1 MRVLIALIAAALLA
15 APCSLAA
22 GSPLAL
28 TGRLAKTGDL
38 NGFAAPPK
46 LGLSVY
52 KTAAEWAKGFP
63 DPAAETKRLQK
74 LGFVGAAFE
83 HLTATHL
90 LNRDA
95 VSVVIQ
101 FRTPAGARANLAN
114 AIVSYG
120 NGRLRVT
127 HFTVPGVPGATG
139 LYAHRSDGAG
149 YDAVFTD
156 GVYFYDVGAYSPS
169 SKASPTSAQVAAAAA
184 ALYHRVHG
192 H

>member
-1 MRVLIALIAAALLA
+1 MRVLVALLAVALLA
-15 APCSLAA
+15 APGSLAA
-22 GSPLAL
+22 GGTPAL
-28 TGRLAKTGDL
+28 TDRLAKTGEL

-46 LGLSVY
+46 LGLAVY
-52 KTAAEWAKGFP
+52 RTAADWAKGFP

-95 VSVVIQ
+95 VSVVLQ
-101 FRTPAGARANLAN
+101 FRTREAARANLAY
-114 AIVSYG
+114 AIATYG
-120 NGRLRVT
+120 SGGVKVT
-127 HFTVPGVPGATG
+127 HFAVPGVPGATG
-139 LYAHRSDGAG
+139 LYAHRPDGAG
-149 YDAVFTD
+149 YDAVFAD
-156 GVYFYDVGAYSPS
+156 GPYFYDVGAYSPDP
-169 SKASPTSAQVAAAAA
+169 KAPPTSAQVAAAAS